1 MRQLKHWRMRFLKK
15 KESNQIKIRKRN
27 KIGKIDLKG
36 KYCVKKIK
44 VKIRRIKAN
53 LMGLM
58 KL

>member
-1 MRQLKHWRMRFLKK
+1 MKQLKHWRMRFLKK
-15 KESNQIKIRKRN
+15 KKNSQTKVRKRN

-44 VKIRRIKAN
+44 VKIKRIKAN
-53 LMGLM
+53 LMDRM